1 MSQNNWNTDRPVD
14 INLLKTSLAW
24 LSLVLAIFP
33 YFFFTFLNVDPL
45 HDGWFSSPAA
55 ALAEGG
61 VPYRDVVTSYGW
73 FTPAF
78 LGSIIKIF
86 GFQILYFRLIGF
98 LFLFAICALFIVL
111 LQKSIGLNKSLV
123 AVSIWLMI
131 GLGQM
136 TKDSKALPG
145 WGLWPNQLIILG
157 TLVLLY
163 LLLRSNH
170 FSYRAM
176 TLIGLIAGITPW
188 IRAQGVLLLASALFV
203 FGIRIFQSN
212 SSNKH
217 LRIAYLFS
225 ITLTTFL
232 APFLYLFRFGAIDE
246 WFWQTIEM
254 PRTGEWIG
262 MPNPVEWFIQNFGLA
277 IVLTF
282 TLFIFASVIGL
293 LKFSGMK
300 SIFLFALLLTLVSI
314 FPVSKAP
321 IESSPVIRKVHS
333 LLYLYSNYNFYTLP
347 VLVILSATLFL
358 VFKILQR
365 AFVSRGRSLVEMPS
379 LVAMLGIPA
388 LTLTYYNFGH
398 LWGVAPLLVLSLLY
412 FWKPKRDPYS
422 HIDHFRQVV
431 TVYSLLVAII
441 ATPQVYL
448 NLAKPTFSYSTYGMS
463 GMRGQDNQQVAA
475 VRNAIQLLSQLPAES
490 KVFFLCKDAI
500 YSTLEGKYLSDN
512 LFYSSN
518 MTRFDKRIPSYRE
531 PASESNF
538 VVYCPVSNTA
548 TISEL
553 AGTWAL
559 SDLDGNSPLSALQI
573 YERK

>member
-1 MSQNNWNTDRPVD
+1 MTRVNARVAFPLD
-14 INLLKTSLAW
+14 IRLLKSSLAW
-24 LSLVLAIFP
+24 LYLMLAISP
-33 YFFFTFLNVDPL
+33 YLYFAFLNVDPV
-45 HDGWFSSPAA
+45 HDGWFSTPAA

-73 FTPAF
+73 FTPSF
-78 LGSIIKIF
+78 LGLIIKFF
-86 GFQILYFRLIGF
+86 GFQLLYFRLIGF
-98 LFLFAICALFIVL
+98 LILSGICVLFIIL

-123 AVSIWLMI
+123 AVSTWLMI

-136 TKDSKALPG
+136 TKDPQALPA

-163 LLLRSNH
+163 FLLRSDH
-170 FSYRAM
+170 FSYPTL
-176 TLIGLIAGITPW
+176 TLIGIIAGLTPW

-212 SSNKH
+212 CLYRY
-217 LRIAYLFS
+217 LRITYLFS
-225 ITLTTFL
+225 ITLSTFL
-232 APFLYLFRFGAIDE
+232 APLLYLFRVSAIDQ

-277 IVLTF
+277 IFLTF
-282 TLFIFASVIGL
+282 TVFIVAILLNL
-293 LKFSGMK
+293 LKISGK
-300 SIFLFALLLTLVSI
+300 NSIFLFAPLLILVSI
-314 FPVSKAP
+314 FPVSKAL
-321 IESSPVIRKVHS
+321 IESSVVIRKVHS
-333 LLYLYSNYNFYTLP
+333 LLYLYSNYHFYTLP

-358 VFKILQR
+358 VFKILQK
-365 AFVSRGRSLVEMPS
+365 AYVSRGRSIVEMPS

-388 LTLTYYNFGH
+388 VTLIYYNFGH

-412 FWKPKRDPYS
+412 FWKPKRDSNS
-422 HIDHFRQVV
+422 HFGHFRQVV
-431 TVYSLLVAII
+431 TVYSLLVALI
-441 ATPQVYL
+441 AAPQVYL
-448 NLAKPTFSYSTYGMS
+448 NLAKPTFPYSTSGLS

-475 VRNAIQLLSQLPAES
+475 VRNAIELLLQLPAES

-500 YSTLEGKYLSDN
+500 YSTIEGRYLSDN
-512 LFYSSN
+512 LFYSSI
-518 MTRFDKRIPSYRE
+518 MTRFDKRVSIYRE
-531 PASESNF
+531 PAFETNF
-538 VVYCPVSNTA
+538 VVYCPGSNTA

-553 AGTWAL
+553 TGTWAL
-559 SDLDGNSPLSALQI
+559 SDLKGNFAQSGLQI